1 MLALAGRIYFLFLPP
16 VLRVG
21 LFYFLRWSSPCTC
34 RSLACCAAVY
44 FLWIDQRLIT
54 GMWAVYWRLMSCV
67 GLFLVAGLFF
77 GLAAMGRPASVSSEF
92 AHLVG
97 KLGPLPVRAGLLI
110 LMRLTRGDGSTRML
124 VCLFALRKQCT
135 PVFGLVLSLVRVAL
149 IYFCRACE
157 CRVPST
163 IPARD
168 STVP

>member
-21 LFYFLRWSSPCTC
+21 LFYFLCWSPPCTG

-44 FLWIDQRLIT
+44 FLWVEQGLIT
-54 GMWAVYWRLMSCV
+54 GMWAVYWRLMGCV

-77 GLAAMGRPASVSSEF
+77 GLVIMGRSASVFSEF
-92 AHLVG
+92 AHYVG
-97 KLGPLPVRAGLLI
+97 KLGALPVRVGLLI
-110 LMRLTRGDGSTRML
+110 LMRLAHGDGSTRML

-135 PVFGLVLSLVRVAL
+135 PVFGLVLPLVRVAL
-149 IYFCRACE
+149 IYFCCACE
-157 CRVPST
+157 CGVPST

-168 STVP
+168 STVL